1 MMYLSDYKFLSY
13 YANDVVTCLLY
24 LLICYI
30 FQNKVNVLT
39 IFCAETTYLIQK
51 SKKVIPAVKE
61 TNSLDNFYI

>member
-1 MMYLSDYKFLSY
+1 MMYLSDYKFQSY

-30 FQNKVNVLT
+30 FQNQVNVLT

-51 SKKVIPAVKE
+51 STKVIPAVKE
-61 TNSLDNFYI
+61 TNSLDIFYI